1 MDAVKEKPIIY
12 SILKGVIISLIVSI
26 FGVLFFAI
34 ILKFVDMGDTTIKI
48 INQIIKVASIL
59 FGCIIGFKKNGKNG
73 LYKGIV
79 LGLLYSIFAFL
90 IFSILNQSFVFNAS
104 IVFDTLFGGV
114 VGGIC
119 GIIVINSKSPTPK
132 L

>member
-1 MDAVKEKPIIY
+1 MEAIKDRTVLFGII
-12 SILKGVIISLIVSI
+12 KGVTLALISSI
-26 FGVLFFAI
+26 FGVLLFATV
-34 ILKFVDMGDTTIKI
+34 LKFCDMSDTTIKI

-59 FGCIIGFKKNGKNG
+59 FGCIIGLKKNGKFG

-79 LGLLYSIFAFL
+79 VGLLYSILAFL
-90 IFSILNQSFVFNAS
+90 IFSILNQEFVFNAS
-104 IVFDTLFGGV
+104 IVFDTLFGGI

-119 GIIVINSKSPTPK
+119 GIIVVNSKNPTPK